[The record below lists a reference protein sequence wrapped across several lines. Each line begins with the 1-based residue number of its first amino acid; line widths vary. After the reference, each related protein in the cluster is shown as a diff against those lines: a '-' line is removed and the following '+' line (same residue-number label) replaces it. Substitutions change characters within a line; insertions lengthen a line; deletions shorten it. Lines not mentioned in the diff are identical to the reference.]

1 MIKIKS
7 SGGAQMRSMAKKLAG
22 ILEDELD
29 KLVDDVGDEY
39 KSLVQANSPV
49 DADGD
54 DPGRMKRSWSGSKK
68 KLGSRGRLFE
78 LENDCG
84 YVPFVEY
91 GHRIVVNGKVI
102 GYQRGRFF
110 VKKSRNKVTRG
121 LKKRYDE
128 MGVRVARRLGE

>member
-1 MIKIKS
+1 
-7 SGGAQMRSMAKKLAG
+7 MRSMAKKLAG
-22 ILEDELD
+22 IMEDELD

-39 KSLVQANSPV
+39 KRLVQANSPV

-54 DPGRMKRSWSGSKK
+54 DPGKLKRSWSGETR
-68 KLGSRGRLFE
+68 KLGTRGRVFE

-91 GHRIVVNGKVI
+91 GHRIVVNGKVV

-121 LKKRYDE
+121 LKKKYDE
-128 MGVRVARRLGE
+128 MGVRIARRLGE

>member
-1 MIKIKS
+1 MIKMKS

-22 ILEDELD
+22 IMEDELD

-39 KSLVQANSPV
+39 KRLVQANSPV

-54 DPGRMKRSWSGSKK
+54 DPGKLKRSWSGETR
-68 KLGSRGRLFE
+68 KLGTRGRVFE

-91 GHRIVVNGKVI
+91 GHRIVVNGEVV

-121 LKKRYDE
+121 LKKKYDE
-128 MGVRVARRLGE
+128 MGVRIARRLGE

>member
-1 MIKIKS
+1 MIKMKS

-22 ILEDELD
+22 IMEDELD

-39 KSLVQANSPV
+39 KRLVQANSPV

-54 DPGRMKRSWSGSKK
+54 DPGKLKRSWSGETR
-68 KLGSRGRLFE
+68 KLGTRGRVFE

-91 GHRIVVNGKVI
+91 GHRIVVNGKVV

-121 LKKRYDE
+121 LKKKYDE
-128 MGVRVARRLGE
+128 MGVRIARRLGE

>member
-1 MIKIKS
+1 MIKMKS

-22 ILEDELD
+22 IMEDELD

-39 KSLVQANSPV
+39 KRLVQANSPV

-54 DPGRMKRSWSGSKK
+54 DPGKLKRSWSGETR
-68 KLGSRGRLFE
+68 KLGTRGRVFE

-91 GHRIVVNGKVI
+91 GHRIVVNGEVV

-121 LKKRYDE
+121 LKKKYDE
-128 MGVRVARRLGE
+128 MGARIARRLGE